1 MRRRRE
7 GWEIRDGD
15 RGLGQA
21 KDSRREVIQED
32 VRGRGV
38 RERTGDEAVA

>member
-1 MRRRRE
+1 MRRRQE

-15 RGLGQA
+15 GGLGQA
-21 KDSRREVIQED
+21 KDSRREMIRED

-38 RERTGDEAVA
+38 RERMGDKAVA